1 MQAYVRNNPRTRFLP
16 TSGLKELAK
25 DIAHLCLTYTPAQV
39 LVNLSDNDLTLTSV
53 RELIGLLDKDEHIQG
68 LLALDLS
75 LTRIQASWEEI
86 ALVIATLLRKPIVQN
101 LNLSFN
107 YLPELETLND
117 NPSVKQELY
126 SYGRRLSLGYD
137 NQMFIGEPDMD
148 YWTQNAREFKRIAFG
163 ITFNEQDN
171 L

>member
-1 MQAYVRNNPRTRFLP
+1 MQAYIRNNPRTRYLP
-16 TSGLKELAK
+16 TSGLNELAK

-39 LVNLSDNDLTLTSV
+39 LVNLTLSSV
-53 RELIGLLDKDEHIQG
+53 RELAELLDKDEHIQG
-68 LLALDLS
+68 ILALDLS
-75 LTRIQASWEEI
+75 LNRIQASWEEV
-86 ALVIATLLRKPIVQN
+86 APLIATLIRKPLVQN
-101 LNLSFN
+101 LNLSYN
-107 YLPELETLND
+107 YLPALETLND

-137 NQMFIGEPDMD
+137 NQMLVGEPDMD

-163 ITFNEQDN
+163 EQEN